1 MLWCY
6 AECKVFFNYYADWQ
20 YAECR
25 YAECRFAYKS
35 TLGTPLGKSLNHH
48 SFLSIKLVSE
58 TVLELSNWT
67 VLKSFVL
74 NFFEEKYFLFVFLC
88 FLVFFTVKLNSKDP
102 IFVIF
107 TDADGSTSGY
117 KELLMCCPQAILWAI
132 ISLAQNKQP
141 SLRINFQTGP
151 NAINFLRLKFM
162 NFRVKLKYLALAGLS
177 NLV

>member
-1 MLWCY
+1 VVLCWVWSFLNYY
-6 AECKVFFNYYADWQ
+6 AECQ
-20 YAECR
+20 YAARR
-25 YAECRFAYKS
+25 YDECRFAYKS

-48 SFLSIKLVSE
+48 DFLSIKLVSE

-132 ISLAQNKQP
+132 IRNKQP

-162 NFRVKLKYLALAGLS
+162 NFRVKLKYLALASLS